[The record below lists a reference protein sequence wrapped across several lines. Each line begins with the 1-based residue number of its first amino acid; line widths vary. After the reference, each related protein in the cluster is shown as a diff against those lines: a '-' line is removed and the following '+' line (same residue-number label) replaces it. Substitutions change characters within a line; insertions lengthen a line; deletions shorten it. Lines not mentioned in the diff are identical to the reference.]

1 MGAAERHNDH
11 SLGAERHRG
20 CSPSDYATPQRA
32 ASERRAANQAEIQS
46 KTGQTRSQ
54 SMREMM
60 LVAAGGSL
68 GALSR
73 YATGLAAARLF
84 GTGFPWGTLL
94 VKGARAGVSLG
105 ALSRYAAGLAAA
117 RLFGTGFPWGTLL
130 VNVAGSFAMGLVMS
144 VILDLESHTA
154 ESITPVIKDQLA
166 FWHRGVAIGFLGG
179 LTTFSS

>member
-60 LVAAGGSL
+60 VVAAGGSL

-73 YATGLAAARLF
+73 YAT
-84 GTGFPWGTLL
+84 
-94 VKGARAGVSLG
+94 
-105 ALSRYAAGLAAA
+105 GLAAA